1 MKKIAYILTS
11 LLFVIAC
18 ETVELETYG
27 DQKFVQFV
35 DSYKDSTTLTFM
47 FYPGQS
53 NIDYPLQVKLLGR
66 MEDKDINYRLRV
78 VDKETTA
85 PAAFYSIPE
94 NQVLRKGKVTDTAL
108 VQFFKQPELDT
119 KAYRI
124 VLEVVTTEDAS
135 AGETIY
141 CRKVFWVSNTI
152 AQPEWWDA
160 TIVKSFLGAYSDL
173 KFQEFIKVTG
183 IADLTDKS
191 WDERRALCLKFK
203 YYLQQQADDGNQL
216 KEADGA
222 NMTVPILG

>member
-11 LLFVIAC
+11 LLFVSAC
-18 ETVELETYG
+18 ETVEMETFG

-35 DSYKDSTTLTFM
+35 DAYKDSTTLTFM

-53 NIDYPLQVKLLGR
+53 TVDYPLQVKLLGR
-66 MEDKDINYRLRV
+66 MDDKDINYKLRI

-94 NQVLRKGKVTDTAL
+94 DQLLRKGKVTDTAL
-108 VQFFKQPELDT
+108 VQFIKQPEMDA

-124 VLEVVTTEDAS
+124 VLEVIGTKDVS
-135 AGETIY
+135 VGETIY

-173 KFQEFIKVTG
+173 KFQEFIKIAGT
-183 IADLTDKS
+183 ADLTDKS

-203 YYLQQQADDGNQL
+203 YFLQQQADAGNPL
-216 KEADGA
+216 KEIDGSD
-222 NMTVPILG
+222 MTVPILG